1 MSLWTAASDLDYH
14 DAHGNHSEHEIA
26 NALQRT
32 DATDDAIEL
41 IGAAVDELY
50 AVIDSEASMPSAAA
64 DAQAGLDVLQR
75 AVDALL
81 GSAPAVSR

>member
-1 MSLWTAASDLDYH
+1 MSLYTAASDLDYH
-14 DAHGNHSEHEIA
+14 DAHGNHSEQAIA

-41 IGAAVDELY
+41 IGTAVDELY

-64 DAQAGLDVLQR
+64 DAQAGVEILNR
-75 AVDALL
+75 AMHALTA
-81 GSAPAVSR
+81 SAPAVRS